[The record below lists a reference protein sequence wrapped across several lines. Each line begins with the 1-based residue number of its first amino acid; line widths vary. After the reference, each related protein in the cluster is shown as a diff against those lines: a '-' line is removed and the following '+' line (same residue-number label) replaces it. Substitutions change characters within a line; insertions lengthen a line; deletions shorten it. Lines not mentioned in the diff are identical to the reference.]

1 MRGEIRIYKHLLK
14 VVLMITMLSMLIAC
28 GTEEETTDNELT
40 YDELI
45 DLAVEEYETNLPMD
59 FDSPFEDDEDIRA
72 NSNVMIWD
80 DGQYIQLIFK
90 PEGDGHQ
97 GGITYKVEN
106 GEFKNMMSALLEDE
120 KEALDEKEPDYV
132 EEQGEVIKE

>member
-1 MRGEIRIYKHLLK
+1 
-14 VVLMITMLSMLIAC
+14 MIIMLSMLIAC
-28 GTEEETTDNELT
+28 GSVEETTDNNLT

-45 DLAVEEYETNLPMD
+45 DLAVEEYETTLPND
-59 FDSPFEDDEDIRA
+59 FDSPFDDGEDIRT

-90 PEGDGHQ
+90 PKGDGHK
-97 GGITYKVEN
+97 GGITYKFED
-106 GEFKNMMSALLEDE
+106 GKFKNMMSALLEDE

-132 EEQGEVIKE
+132 EEQGNVIKE